1 MISKQLEVRIGL
13 NNWFIFNYV
22 LLDSFKKTKKTH
34 GVAKMPKDTLFYKK
48 FNLNGPITLEKF

>member
-22 LLDSFKKTKKTH
+22 LLDSFKKIKINAWCCQN
-34 GVAKMPKDTLFYKK
+34 AKGYIILQEIQFKRAHYT
-48 FNLNGPITLEKF
+48 